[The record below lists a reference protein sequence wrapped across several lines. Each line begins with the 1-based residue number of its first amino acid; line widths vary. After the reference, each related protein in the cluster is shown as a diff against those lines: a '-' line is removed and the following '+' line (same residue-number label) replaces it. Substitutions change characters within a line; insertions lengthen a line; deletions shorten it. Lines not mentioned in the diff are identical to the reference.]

1 MLLKVGVPVIWM
13 SEAPLKKV
21 ERVGTLP
28 LVLLWD
34 LSGEAGEGRS
44 LRCSWTR
51 GMWIEAVK

>member
-1 MLLKVGVPVIWM
+1 MLKDGVPVIWM

-34 LSGEAGEGRS
+34 VSGEAGEGRS